1 MFRSS
6 SVAVGR
12 AVTVPA
18 PMYMAAWR
26 LRVSFCLGDLSVRL
40 FVRNLPFTMSKKD
53 LRTLFTPYGVVD
65 TATIL
70 TDPTTG
76 RSRGCGFVE
85 MPNTWATLDAM
96 NALQGI
102 VIEGCPLLVTLAMPQ
117 AHQYALLQLEG

>member
-6 SVAVGR
+6 RVVVGR

-18 PMYMAAWR
+18 PTSTAAWR
-26 LRVSFCLGDLSVRL
+26 LRVSCYLGESSVRL
-40 FVRNLPFTMSKKD
+40 FVRNLPFSMSKKEFHA
-53 LRTLFTPYGVVD
+53 LFTPYGVVD
-65 TATIL
+65 TVTIL

>member
-1 MFRSS
+1 MLRFS

-18 PMYMAAWR
+18 PTYTAAWR
-26 LRVSFCLGDLSVRL
+26 LRVSFCLGAISVRL
-40 FVRNLPFTMSKKD
+40 FVRNLPFSMSKKG
-53 LRTLFTPYGVVD
+53 LRALFTPYGVVD

-85 MPNTWATLDAM
+85 MPNTWAALDAM
-96 NALQGI
+96 SALQGI
-102 VIEGCPLLVTLAMPQ
+102 VVEGCPLLVTLAMPQ
-117 AHQYALLQLEG
+117 ARQHALLQLEG